1 MQKIKLYDLLK
12 ILDPLSSISVI
23 YVENTED
30 DSEFMGCAMD
40 CPFWL
45 SDLFLCRGLEDD
57 GFALSVRGSDKE
69 SSGVLVISVTDN
81 EDKAIEQ

>member
-1 MQKIKLYDLLK
+1 MKKIKLHDLLK
-12 ILDPLSSISVI
+12 ILDPLSTISVI

-30 DSEFMGCAMD
+30 YSDFIGCAMD

-57 GFALSVRGSDKE
+57 EFALSVRCSDKE
-69 SSGVLVISVTDN
+69 SSGVLVISVTDS
-81 EDKAIEQ
+81 EDRAIE

>member
-1 MQKIKLYDLLK
+1 MKKIKLYDLLK
-12 ILDPLSSISVI
+12 ILDPLSIISVFYI
-23 YVENTED
+23 ENGED
-30 DSEFMGCAMD
+30 NSDYEGCAMD

-57 GFALSVRGSDKE
+57 KFALSVRGSDKE
-69 SSGVLVISVTDN
+69 SSGVLVITVTDS